1 MEYRIYNGVGYLR
14 LDRGDLVIASVL
26 DFCRTE
32 KIASAIFSG
41 LGGCDLAEIKTFDP
55 ENKTYGSRTLSGML
69 ELVSLWGDVTGDGNG
84 GLARHTHALFCY
96 VENGEHKTV
105 GGHLGEARVLVTAE
119 IEVRPVVGGAIG
131 RKADPAWGTKVWDFG
146 K

>member
-26 DFCRTE
+26 DFCRRE
-32 KIASAIFSG
+32 NVASAIFSG
-41 LGGCDLAEIKTFDP
+41 LGGCDFAEIKTFDP

-84 GLARHTHALFCY
+84 GARAAY
-96 VENGEHKTV
+96 
-105 GGHLGEARVLVTAE
+105 A
-119 IEVRPVVGGAIG
+119 RPVLL
-131 RKADPAWGTKVWDFG
+131 R
-146 K
+146 